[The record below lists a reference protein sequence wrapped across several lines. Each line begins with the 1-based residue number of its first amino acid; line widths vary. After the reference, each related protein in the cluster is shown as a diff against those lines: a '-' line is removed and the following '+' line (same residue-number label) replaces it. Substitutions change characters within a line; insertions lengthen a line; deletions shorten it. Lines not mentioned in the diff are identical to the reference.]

1 MDNINSQLESGF
13 RTAFIDSSETSGE
26 QYRPKFISNDFRKGK
41 KVLSSIEEGLNNCE
55 YFRISVAF
63 ITDSGIAPLLQT
75 LKELEMKGVQGKIL
89 TTDYLT
95 FSSPKALEKL
105 SKLSNVELRMF
116 RVHEGPGFHT
126 KGYIFTKGELYN
138 IIVGSSNLTA
148 SALTTNAEWNTK
160 IVSTADGEFAR
171 ETLIEFDY
179 YWDHAEPIE
188 ELLDTYT
195 KIFNEQQRIA
205 KENASNSPIIDFEQ
219 ATLKPNDM
227 QVEFTNELGK
237 IINMGEDRALL
248 ISATGTGKTYASAF
262 GLRDADGKPFKK
274 ILFMVHREQI
284 ARQACK
290 SYKKVFGSNVSVGF
304 ISGNTKDYDA
314 DIIFATV
321 QTISKDYVLEKFS
334 KDHFDA
340 IVVDEVHRAGAELHQ
355 KVMKYFKPKLF
366 LGMTAS
372 PERTDGYDI
381 FELFNHNIACEI
393 RLQEALEGNYLC
405 PFHYFGISDLEI
417 NGETIDDKADFNRL
431 VLDSRVDHIINKIE
445 YYGYSGDRVKGLV
458 FCSRKEEA
466 KTLSEKFN
474 DRGYSTVFLSGE
486 DSQDKREDAIKRLT
500 SDDIEDKI
508 DYIFTVDIF
517 NEGVDIPEINQVV
530 ILRPTQSPIIFV
542 QQLGRGL
549 RKYEDKEYVV
559 IIDFIGN
566 YENNFMI
573 PIALSGDKSYNP
585 DNIRKYVREG
595 TRVIPGASTVHF
607 DRVSK
612 QRIYN
617 MIDSMKPRKQYKTS
631 YYYLKNKL
639 GRIPTV
645 LDFYDYGEIDPL
657 LFIKDYK
664 TFDQFVRKIDT
675 EYTVQFSDEEELYLT
690 YISTAMLN
698 VKRPHEIILLQMLI
712 DGEKIN
718 SHSFRQRLETISESY
733 TDISYESAMRAICK
747 KFLTEGE
754 LSKYSSI
761 TFVNNKGGEYFA
773 SEQFAHALLNDDFKN
788 EILNLTKFGLRK
800 YTDTYK
806 NHDKYGFSLYEK
818 YSRTDVC
825 RILNWDK
832 DEYSTMYGYKVKH
845 GTCPIFV
852 TYEKKEDI
860 SDSTKYP
867 DHFTDENTFVWATR
881 NKRTLE
887 SDEVQK
893 IVNSERDGLLV
904 PLFIKKS
911 DDEGS
916 LFYYMGMVKP
926 IAWEETTINHEGKNL
941 PIVHFTFRLENE
953 VRSDVYDYIT
963 EELVKEGA

>member
-1 MDNINSQLESGF
+1 MNNINSQIESGF
-13 RTAFIDSSETSGE
+13 RTAFIDSSEASGE
-26 QYRPKFISNDFRKGK
+26 LYRPKFISNDFRKGK
-41 KVLSSIEEGLNNCE
+41 KVLSSIEEGLVNCE
-55 YFRISVAF
+55 YFCISVAF
-63 ITDSGIAPLLQT
+63 ITDGGIAPLLQT
-75 LKELEMKGVQGKIL
+75 LKELEDRGIPGKIL

-95 FSSPKALEKL
+95 FSSPRALKKL
-105 SKLSNVELRMF
+105 SELKNIELRMF
-116 RVHEGPGFHT
+116 RVQDGIGFHT
-126 KGYIFTKGELYN
+126 KGYIFKKGELYN

-148 SALTTNAEWNTK
+148 SALTTNAEWNTRV
-160 IVSTADGEFAR
+160 VSTVKGEFAR

-179 YWDHAEPIE
+179 YWHQAEPIE
-188 ELLDTYT
+188 ELLETYT
-195 KIFNEQQRIA
+195 KIFEEQQRIA
-205 KENASNSPIIDFEQ
+205 RENARQSSVVDFAQ
-219 ATLKPNDM
+219 AALRPNEM

-237 IINMGEDRALL
+237 LISKGEDRALL

-262 GLRDADGKPFKK
+262 GLRDAEGNPFKK
-274 ILFMVHREQI
+274 ILFVVHREQI
-284 ARQACK
+284 ARQAYK
-290 SYKKVFGSNVSVGF
+290 SYKRVFGNNVSAGF
-304 ISGNTKDYDA
+304 VSGNSKDYDA

-321 QTISKDYVLEKFS
+321 QTISKGYVLNQFE

-340 IVVDEVHRAGAELHQ
+340 IVVDEVHRAGAESHQ
-355 KVMKYFKPKLF
+355 KVMNYFKPKLF

-393 RLQEALEGNYLC
+393 RLQQALEGNYLC

-417 NGETIDDKADFNRL
+417 DGEIVDDKTDFNRL
-431 VLDSRVDHIINKIE
+431 VLDTRVDHIISKIK
-445 YYGYSGDRVKGLV
+445 YYGFSGDRVRGLV
-458 FCSRKEEA
+458 FCSRKDEA
-466 KTLSEKFN
+466 KTLSQKFN
-474 DRGYSTVFLSGE
+474 DRGYRTTFLSGD
-486 DSQDKREDAIKRLT
+486 DSQECREDAIKRLT
-500 SDDIEDKI
+500 STNGEDEL

-530 ILRPTQSPIIFV
+530 MLRPTQSPIVFV

-549 RKYEDKEYVV
+549 RKFDDKEYVV

-617 MIDSMKPRKQYKTS
+617 MIDSMKPKKQYKTS
-631 YYYLKNKL
+631 YFYLKNKL

-645 LDFYDYGEIDPL
+645 LDFYEYGEIDPM

-664 TFDQFVRKIDT
+664 TFDQFVRKTDD
-675 EYTVQFSDEEELYLT
+675 EYDVQFTNNDELFLT
-690 YISTAMLN
+690 YISTALLN
-698 VKRPHEIILLQMLI
+698 VKRPHELIMLQMLV
-712 DGEKIN
+712 DGETITEELFRDRLESAGETYNSIAYQSALRGIN
-718 SHSFRQRLETISESY
+718 MQFLTDSTLSSYNPIVFTQQVCAGYAISDMLAKSFNNVEFRQEV
-733 TDISYESAMRAICK
+733 
-747 KFLTEGE
+747 
-754 LSKYSSI
+754 
-761 TFVNNKGGEYFA
+761 VNLIE
-773 SEQFAHALLNDDFKN
+773 
-788 EILNLTKFGLRK
+788 FGLKK
-800 YTDTYK
+800 YRDSYK
-806 NHDKYGFSLYEK
+806 THDEYGFVLYEK
-818 YSRTDVC
+818 YSRSDVC
-825 RILNWDK
+825 RLLNWDK

-860 SDSTKYP
+860 ADSTKYP
-867 DHFTDENTFVWATR
+867 DHFQDESTFIWATR

-893 IVNSERDGLLV
+893 ILHSERDGLLV

-916 LFYYMGMVKP
+916 SFYYMGMVKP
-926 IAWEETTINHEGKNL
+926 IAWEETTINHEGKDL
-941 PIVHFTFRLENE
+941 PIVHFTFRMDTE
-953 VRSDVYDYIT
+953 VRSDIYDYIT
-963 EELVKEGA
+963 EELAEEGA

>member
-340 IVVDEVHRAGAELHQ
+340 IVVDD
-355 KVMKYFKPKLF
+355 Y
-366 LGMTAS
+366 
-372 PERTDGYDI
+372 
-381 FELFNHNIACEI
+381 EI
-393 RLQEALEGNYLC
+393 IGLSQEA
-405 PFHYFGISDLEI
+405 
-417 NGETIDDKADFNRL
+417 A
-431 VLDSRVDHIINKIE
+431 
-445 YYGYSGDRVKGLV
+445 
-458 FCSRKEEA
+458 
-466 KTLSEKFN
+466 
-474 DRGYSTVFLSGE
+474 
-486 DSQDKREDAIKRLT
+486 
-500 SDDIEDKI
+500 
-508 DYIFTVDIF
+508 
-517 NEGVDIPEINQVV
+517 
-530 ILRPTQSPIIFV
+530 
-542 QQLGRGL
+542 
-549 RKYEDKEYVV
+549 
-559 IIDFIGN
+559 
-566 YENNFMI
+566 
-573 PIALSGDKSYNP
+573 
-585 DNIRKYVREG
+585 
-595 TRVIPGASTVHF
+595 
-607 DRVSK
+607 
-612 QRIYN
+612 
-617 MIDSMKPRKQYKTS
+617 
-631 YYYLKNKL
+631 
-639 GRIPTV
+639 
-645 LDFYDYGEIDPL
+645 
-657 LFIKDYK
+657 
-664 TFDQFVRKIDT
+664 
-675 EYTVQFSDEEELYLT
+675 
-690 YISTAMLN
+690 
-698 VKRPHEIILLQMLI
+698 
-712 DGEKIN
+712 
-718 SHSFRQRLETISESY
+718 
-733 TDISYESAMRAICK
+733 
-747 KFLTEGE
+747 
-754 LSKYSSI
+754 
-761 TFVNNKGGEYFA
+761 
-773 SEQFAHALLNDDFKN
+773 
-788 EILNLTKFGLRK
+788 
-800 YTDTYK
+800 
-806 NHDKYGFSLYEK
+806 
-818 YSRTDVC
+818 
-825 RILNWDK
+825 
-832 DEYSTMYGYKVKH
+832 
-845 GTCPIFV
+845 
-852 TYEKKEDI
+852 
-860 SDSTKYP
+860 
-867 DHFTDENTFVWATR
+867 
-881 NKRTLE
+881 
-887 SDEVQK
+887 
-893 IVNSERDGLLV
+893 
-904 PLFIKKS
+904 
-911 DDEGS
+911 
-916 LFYYMGMVKP
+916 
-926 IAWEETTINHEGKNL
+926 
-941 PIVHFTFRLENE
+941 
-953 VRSDVYDYIT
+953 
-963 EELVKEGA
+963 